1 MENEL
6 LSGAPTI
13 SVLVS
18 VGEDADDLMDL
29 HEELAAELEKLRL
42 EYELLFLI
50 GSAPPRALEQAL
62 GLQRLHANTVRV
74 LQFAPTVGRAG
85 MLDAGVR
92 RSRGSILFTLPGRF
106 EVELGVLGALLEA
119 VRGDTDFAFASRTR
133 GRVGVAA
140 RVQSELFNKLVSLA
154 AGTRYRDIASET
166 RALRRQVAE
175 ETPLYG
181 DFYRYLPMLADRLGF
196 RVREI
201 PATQHPR
208 ARARAVHA
216 LRIYVWRA
224 VDILS
229 IFFIGRFT
237 RHPLRLFGG
246 VGSVFGA
253 VGSAILLLV
262 AIQRLTGTPA
272 SDRPVLVLGTLL
284 LGLGV
289 QVFTIGLL
297 GELILFFH
305 ARSIRDYRIAAIY
318 EGSRVLR
325 AERED
330 GEG

>member
-1 MENEL
+1 MENGL
-6 LSGAPTI
+6 LRNTPAV

-18 VGEDADDLMDL
+18 VTADADDLVEL
-29 HEELAAELEKLRL
+29 HGELAAELQKLRL

-50 GSAPPRALEQAL
+50 GSAPARALEQAL
-62 GLQRLHANTVRV
+62 SLQRLHTSNVRV
-74 LQFAPTVGRAG
+74 LQFAPSVGKAG
-85 MLDAGVR
+85 MLDAGIR
-92 RSRGSILFTLPGRF
+92 CSRGSVLLTLPGRF
-106 EVELGVLGALLEA
+106 EVELGALGALLEA
-119 VRGDTDFAFASRTR
+119 VRGDADFAFASRTR
-133 GRVGVAA
+133 GRVGAAA

-196 RVREI
+196 RVQEI

-208 ARARAVHA
+208 TRTRAVHA

-262 AIQRLTGTPA
+262 AVQRLTGTPL

-289 QVFTIGLL
+289 QIFTIGLL

-318 EGSRVLR
+318 EGSKVLR
-325 AERED
+325 AEREE
-330 GEG
+330 GES